1 MNSNK
6 AVSMPVN
13 IVIILVVAVLVLLVV
28 VAFFMGGFLP
38 TKGSVDDQAAWQRGC
53 NTWRMQGCDSST
65 DPNTITIEDY
75 SGGNLCEACRKVF
88 GSSAECTYADPPVAG
103 KIYCY
108 KKCCEFLGG

>member
-53 NTWRMQGCDSST
+53 NKVMMGGCDAGVWN
-65 DPNTITIEDY
+65 DIKDDIIENYGHDLQY
-75 SGGNLCEACRKVF
+75 ACNKVF
-88 GSSAECTYADPPVAG
+88 GYTDYAADG
-103 KIYCY
+103 KCH